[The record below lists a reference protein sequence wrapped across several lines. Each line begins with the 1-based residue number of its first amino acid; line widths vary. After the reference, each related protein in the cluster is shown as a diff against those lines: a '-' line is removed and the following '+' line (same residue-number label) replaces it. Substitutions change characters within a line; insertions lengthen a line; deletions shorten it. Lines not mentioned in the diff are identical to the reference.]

1 MCIPTLGQSA
11 DVIAIRFSPSGHL
24 SDKPA
29 PDASPPTT
37 TSLTRP
43 QAVCHRPPR
52 SQRRSTLRPRC
63 APGSQRSGDS
73 SSQPPPCAF
82 LCATASATMEVAGDT
97 KMATTGA
104 AAPLSPAPH
113 DQPKPTTETVPD
125 TGAKPASALTP
136 PASEEL
142 NHETKEEE
150 SELSDLDLSDDD
162 EEEIE
167 PDHYWDGG
175 NIPVFKPTMAQF
187 KSFKKFIEKV
197 DKYGMKSGIVKV
209 IPPDEWRNNLPALDE
224 KIKRIRIKNP
234 ITQEFNGTLGTYTQ
248 QNVEKQRSYNLPE
261 WKALT
266 HETQHQH
273 PAKRGERRRN
283 QEKVVRGG
291 GGLRG
296 RAATA
301 AAKAAGETGDDATP
315 EKLTEKRKPGR
326 PRRNAPATVKD
337 VESENDEATPKR
349 GGRSKGT
356 PAPAESKKR
365 GRPNG
370 GGRGTTKTVTSRRLN
385 NTAESVD
392 HIDDKAFKGFD
403 YRMDGLDEYTP
414 ERCAEL
420 ENHYWK
426 SLGFNQPMYAADM
439 PGSLF
444 DDDQEVWNVAKLEN
458 ILDVLGTKVPG
469 VNTAY
474 LYLGMWKAT
483 FAWHLEDVDL
493 YSINYIHFGAPK
505 QWYSISQED
514 ARRFEK
520 AMKQAWPVDS
530 KSCDQFLRHKTYLIS
545 PDVLQKQYGVKV
557 NKLVHY
563 EGEFVITYPYGYHSG
578 YNIGYNC
585 AESVN
590 FATESWLEYGRIAKK
605 CHCEDDNVWVDV
617 AEIERK
623 LRGEPTPEYYEE
635 TDDESEL
642 EDEDS
647 KLPTPPAS
655 VKGKPASKKR
665 KRDTKQEVQ
674 KKKKKIRI
682 RIKAPSAEPC
692 AMCPNENPWES
703 LLPTDNG
710 KKAHR
715 SCALYTPETFITSED
730 GKELSR
736 GIASIDRAR
745 LDLKC
750 NYCRSKRGA
759 CFQCS
764 GKKCA
769 RAFHATCAL
778 AAGVLIDAGPVPT
791 FDEEGKEYYEE
802 GFDFRCKMHRPKIPK
817 STTSSSLEKEER
829 VLEYAK
835 TLKPN
840 DVVQVQLIGR
850 EVFAG
855 LVVENRPAE
864 LTTVVDVLFD
874 GYGAHVSFLQRTFT
888 DHICSERTEVEWK
901 YICVLDPD
909 QSQRPKPSPNAVPM
923 PEGMNKQ
930 LVSASN
936 RQDGVPNQDDLFTDD
951 PNFKWQEFYNSDCP
965 PGNYRI
971 NRDKLPK
978 VHVDLDKAD
987 QLYYYLPGK
996 STEAKCYF
1004 TDRVGGTEHVPRS
1017 NFLDRVAPPKP
1028 TYSYQTQR
1036 PSLAAA
1042 QPAPRSQP
1050 PYNAPSHYQQAHDKP
1065 YSYKPRQSIQ
1075 PNMPA
1080 VGKQALPGQGR
1091 FAVQNGHHSPY
1102 SSAPYGHMVSPSP
1115 YAQGAG
1121 QIAEPSRS
1129 GSNSGAA
1136 TPLRPFS
1143 QDHYYSTRVLP
1154 AAWQGEYSSF
1164 QREVRK
1170 SHGAQTLPRPDFQY
1184 EHEQNGKQESLP
1196 PIYKTTSQ
1204 QNPEIRQS
1212 AGQVGNELR
1221 DHSVGHPQAPA
1232 APADRRPSGPAT
1244 QQSGPP
1250 PQGPVSNGPSPAAQ
1264 CQQPP
1269 SGAPPTPTT
1278 IRPAGSAQQQQ
1289 TPSAHEPASMRTPSV
1304 SMSSGSNGDRSR
1316 PASQQWT
1323 PPSQRPGATPTY
1335 IHPPY
1340 ALPPPRQEEQ
1350 KPKWPAA
1357 VHQTPQE
1364 FQHQL
1369 TYAPSVASRDGAHLR
1384 MMRDKGYMQPVY
1396 QHAPAQAPYQT
1407 LHHPPIH
1414 QHLPPAQHQPQQH
1427 LLQQHPM
1434 HNGAGQPF
1442 GAPGPDTH
1450 VWTSPKAPTA
1460 SPISESNTPGM
1471 HRHQHDQRQQR
1482 DGYQTLAPAPAF
1494 NAAWAP
1500 QQPKPELAPLTA
1512 HAQAQNGNGQGPML
1526 PQMHPHP
1533 APNGG
1538 PDAWRHAN

>member
-1 MCIPTLGQSA
+1 M
-11 DVIAIRFSPSGHL
+11 
-24 SDKPA
+24 
-29 PDASPPTT
+29 
-37 TSLTRP
+37 
-43 QAVCHRPPR
+43 
-52 SQRRSTLRPRC
+52 
-63 APGSQRSGDS
+63 
-73 SSQPPPCAF
+73 
-82 LCATASATMEVAGDT
+82 
-97 KMATTGA
+97 
-104 AAPLSPAPH
+104 
-113 DQPKPTTETVPD
+113 
-125 TGAKPASALTP
+125 
-136 PASEEL
+136 
-142 NHETKEEE
+142 
-150 SELSDLDLSDDD
+150 
-162 EEEIE
+162 
-167 PDHYWDGG
+167 
-175 NIPVFKPTMAQF
+175 
-187 KSFKKFIEKV
+187 
-197 DKYGMKSGIVKV
+197 
-209 IPPDEWRNNLPALDE
+209 DE

-234 ITQEFNGTLGTYTQ
+234 ITQEFNGTFGTYTQ

-266 HETQHQH
+266 HETQHQP

-296 RAATA
+296 RAAAT
-301 AAKAAGETGDDATP
+301 AAKAAGDTGDDNTP
-315 EKLTEKRKPGR
+315 EKPKEKRKPGR
-326 PRRNAPATVKD
+326 PRRNAPVKEEEEQGSD
-337 VESENDEATPKR
+337 DEAASKR

-356 PAPAESKKR
+356 PTPAEPKKR
-365 GRPNG
+365 ARGGGGG

-385 NTAESVD
+385 NTAESVE

-403 YRMDGLDEYTP
+403 YRMEGLDEFTP

-420 ENHYWK
+420 ENHYWR

-444 DDDQEVWNVAKLEN
+444 NEDQEVWNVAKLEN

-530 KSCDQFLRHKTYLIS
+530 KNCDQFLRHKTYLIS

-605 CHCEDDNVWVDV
+605 CNCEADNVWVDV

-635 TDDESEL
+635 TDDDSEL
-642 EDEDS
+642 EDEDN

-665 KRDTKQEVQ
+665 KRETKQDVQ

-692 AMCPNENPWES
+692 AMCPNENPWEP

-730 GKELSR
+730 GKEMVH

-802 GFDFRCKMHRPKIPK
+802 GFDFRCKMHRPRMPK

-829 VLEYAK
+829 VFDFAK

-840 DVVQVQLIGR
+840 DVVQVQHIGR

-855 LVVENRPAE
+855 LVIENRPAE
-864 LTTVVDVLFD
+864 MTTVVDVLFD
-874 GYGAHVSFLQRTFT
+874 GYVTQLVPCEVST
-888 DHICSERTEVEWK
+888 DHLHSERIEVEWK

-936 RQDGVPNQDDLFTDD
+936 RQDGVPNQDDVFTDD
-951 PNFKWQEFYNSDCP
+951 PNFKWQEFYNSDFP

-978 VHVDLDKAD
+978 VKVDFDKAD
-987 QLYYYLPGK
+987 QLYYYLPAK

-1004 TDRVGGTEHVPRS
+1004 TDKEGGTEHVPRS

-1028 TYSYQTQR
+1028 AYSYPVHRQ
-1036 PSLAAA
+1036 SFAAA
-1042 QPAPRSQP
+1042 HPTPRSQP
-1050 PYNAPSHYQQAHDKP
+1050 TYGAPTYYQQGHDKP
-1065 YSYKPRQSIQ
+1065 YSYKPRNPTQ
-1075 PNMPA
+1075 PKMPA
-1080 VGKQALPGQGR
+1080 VGVHAPASQGS
-1091 FAVQNGHHSPY
+1091 FAAQGGHP
-1102 SSAPYGHMVSPSP
+1102 APYNNPSYGNMPGPSP
-1115 YAQGAG
+1115 YAQPNGHNV
-1121 QIAEPSRS
+1121 EPSHS
-1129 GSNSGAA
+1129 DSNSGTA

-1143 QDHYYSTRVLP
+1143 QDQYYSTRVLP

-1170 SHGAQTLPRPDFQY
+1170 SQGAQTLPRPDFQ
-1184 EHEQNGKQESLP
+1184 HEQRGEQAPRP
-1196 PIYKTTSQ
+1196 PYAAAA
-1204 QNPEIRQS
+1204 PHH
-1212 AGQVGNELR
+1212 AG
-1221 DHSVGHPQAPA
+1221 APA
-1232 APADRRPSGPAT
+1232 APHSGAV
-1244 QQSGPP
+1244 P
-1250 PQGPVSNGPSPAAQ
+1250 PQGHVGSGPSPSAQ
-1264 CQQPP
+1264 YHQSPY
-1269 SGAPPTPTT
+1269 GMPPTPTT
-1278 IRPAGSAQQQQ
+1278 ADNGGSGQQQQ
-1289 TPSAHEPASMRTPSV
+1289 APSTHEPAAMRTPSA

-1316 PASQQWT
+1316 PVSQQWT
-1323 PPSQRPGATPTY
+1323 PPSQRPGATPTHN
-1335 IHPPY
+1335 HPPY
-1340 ALPPPRQEEQ
+1340 ILPTPRQEEQ
-1350 KPKWPAA
+1350 KPKWPTA

-1369 TYAPSVASRDGAHLR
+1369 SYAPSIASRDGAHLR

-1396 QHAPAQAPYQT
+1396 QHAPPHGSYQAMQ
-1407 LHHPPIH
+1407 HPHPH
-1414 QHLPPAQHQPQQH
+1414 QQLPPLPLQHPPQQH
-1427 LLQQHPM
+1427 QS
-1434 HNGAGQPF
+1434 NGNPGQPI

-1460 SPISESNTPGM
+1460 SPLSESNTPGM
-1471 HRHQHDQRQQR
+1471 RQQQPDQRQQQR
-1482 DGYQTLAPAPAF
+1482 DGYQTLAPAPTF
-1494 NAAWAP
+1494 NAPAWAQ
-1500 QQPKPELAPLTA
+1500 QQPKPDLAPLTP
-1512 HAQAQNGNGQGPML
+1512 HARAQNGNGQGPML
-1526 PQMHPHP
+1526 PQMQL
-1533 APNGG
+1533 APN
-1538 PDAWRHAN
+1538 PNSAPEAWRHPD